1 MDKKYTKRMCHLCN
15 RSVVH
20 LSRHLRDVH
29 DFTEQAAI
37 DGRKD
42 MTLGRRSAKPKNRCL
57 FPHCHTWVV
66 NVAKHMQQIHHTTIT
81 AYKKV
86 VENARNEVA
95 VLQAMSDDEFERFAD
110 SQMHNPEQSG
120 MEKLN

>member
-1 MDKKYTKRMCHLCN
+1 
-15 RSVVH
+15 
-20 LSRHLRDVH
+20 
-29 DFTEQAAI
+29 
-37 DGRKD
+37 
-42 MTLGRRSAKPKNRCL
+42 
-57 FPHCHTWVV
+57 
-66 NVAKHMQQIHHTTIT
+66 MQQIHHTTIT

-120 MEKLN
+120 MEKLNWLNDKNIHHTYVYTYKLKRIIYV